1 MGIGPIIDVSSV
13 LDLTVEGAVGTF
25 SVTPAAPDAP
35 SIPVKYIQT
44 HINFDLDGGNKER
57 LFKNLLPV
65 RELFQARDLGFEDLM
80 QRDIDDGRVSTELI
94 KYLLEPGNA
103 VKFFPPIVA
112 VVVPVGAHNTLLSSY
127 PPVSE
132 IRKEEG
138 QYTRVIQRSGPQ
150 GRDSFEFEQL
160 EVAGELKEFD
170 NARLRINT
178 NKCKIVIVDG
188 QHRAMALLA
197 MYRNLKGWPDNTSS
211 FKHYYTR
218 WSPEYL
224 NQFDLTKISLPI
236 VICTFPTLSGDNPP
250 VRVPEACRAIFLA
263 LNKNAKPVTR
273 ARNILLNDK
282 DLVPFFERAIL
293 EEVKDYSVD
302 SPIRLRLWNFELDAE
317 RDRSVLTSPMAL
329 SGVMHLHL
337 LLERA
342 LMLNQQPGGFYVHG
356 ASNYWLRKNIDD
368 TILRRL
374 DGDNILGAELAS
386 TTTRNNF
393 TPDALK
399 SLLASF
405 KALYMRYI
413 LKGFREFHPYQAMA
427 KAASDI
433 EIELR
438 DQTDKRPHAML
449 FEGQGVLRVFQAY
462 VAELSSQEREQR
474 EAKQKKLASE
484 LSEILNSL
492 KFLEDT
498 VEKYESD
505 FRLKRAQNLFSATAG
520 SKIQN
525 LVKFVD
531 DLYAQNF
538 TTAAFQ
544 IGFFSTFFFM
554 MEDLHGQ
561 KGDHG
566 QKGYLRLTG
575 DEAELE
581 LFEGYL
587 NDINRFFTPQND
599 AEAKRLLSVFLGNVS
614 GTFGAS
620 NMAIASAN
628 NLRSIVIPVE
638 LRPDEWPRY
647 RYLFLELWR
656 PQHAE
661 LAELVTKYRLES
673 RREVLQAFY
682 RQKVK
687 VYCKDRGIEESALLD
702 TAEKKLKKEARTQYE
717 LALTEMLGPLPADEA
732 AAVQNALEKPAPPTE
747 EEITHSTSEEETDI
761 D

>member
-1 MGIGPIIDVSSV
+1 MGIGPIIDVPSV

-65 RELFQARDLGFEDLM
+65 REIFQARDLGFEDLM

-94 KYLLEPGNA
+94 KYLLEPGAA

-112 VVVPVGAHNTLLSSY
+112 VVVPVGSHNSLLSSY
-127 PPVSE
+127 PAITE

-138 QYTRVIQRSGPQ
+138 QYTRVVQRSGPQ

-178 NKCKIVIVDG
+178 NRCKIVIVDG

-197 MYRNLKGWPDNTSS
+197 MYRNLKGWPDNTAA

-218 WSPEYL
+218 WSPEHL
-224 NQFDLTKISLPI
+224 NQFDLTQISLPI
-236 VICTFPTLSGDNPP
+236 VICTFPTLSGENPT

-263 LNKNAKPVTR
+263 LNKNARPVTR

-293 EEVKDYSVD
+293 EEVKAYSVE

-317 RDRSVLTSPMAL
+317 RDRSVLTTPMAL

-342 LMLNQQPGGFYVHG
+342 LMLNQKPAGFYVHG
-356 ASNYWLRKNIDD
+356 AANYWLRKNIDD

-374 DGDNILGAELAS
+374 DGANILGAELAS

-393 TPDALK
+393 SPEALK
-399 SLLASF
+399 ALLTSF
-405 KALYMRYI
+405 KKRYMRYI
-413 LKGFREFHPYQAMA
+413 LKGFQEFHPYRAMA
-427 KAASDI
+427 KAASDV

-462 VAELSSQEREQR
+462 VAQLSTEEREQR
-474 EAKQKKLASE
+474 ELKREKQASE
-484 LSEILNSL
+484 LSAILSAL
-492 KFLEDT
+492 KILEDT
-498 VEKYESD
+498 VEKYEKD
-505 FRLKRAQNLFSATAG
+505 FRAKRAQALLPTIAAGKVPNLT
-520 SKIQN
+520 
-525 LVKFVD
+525 KFID
-531 DLYAQNF
+531 DLYSQNF

-554 MEDLHGQ
+554 MEDFHGQ
-561 KGDHG
+561 QGD
-566 QKGYLRLTG
+566 LRLTG
-575 DEAELE
+575 DEAESE
-581 LFEGYL
+581 IFDGYL
-587 NDINRFFTPQND
+587 KDLNRFFTPQSD
-599 AEAKRLLSVFLGNVS
+599 AEAKRLLSVFVGNVS

-620 NMAIASAN
+620 NMAIASSN

-638 LRPDEWPRY
+638 LRPDEWPRF
-647 RYLFLELWR
+647 RYIFLELWR
-656 PQHAE
+656 PQHTE

-673 RREVLQAFY
+673 RKEVLQAFY

-687 VYCKDRGIEESALLD
+687 IYCKDRGIEESALPD
-702 TAEKKLKKEARTQYE
+702 AAEKKLKKEARTQSEVGLVE
-717 LALTEMLGPLPADEA
+717 LLGSLPSEEA
-732 AAVQNALEKPAPPTE
+732 TSIQIALEKPAPPTE
-747 EEITHSTSEEETDI
+747 EEITPIPQSSEESEEE
-761 D
+761 